1 MMRYRITVTGNA
13 YVANTIEVDAES
25 EDEAMD
31 KWYNSKSDWEVIQV
45 GDMDFEVEV
54 LNDIKKYQVKINGW
68 TPITHLVEV
77 DAKSEEEAI
86 QEVKNREI
94 KNRNGNRYI
103 ESINEVGGVDF
114 ILIANEQIEV
124 VS

>member
-1 MMRYRITVTGNA
+1 MRYRITVTGNA

-45 GDMDFEVEV
+45 DDMDFEVEV

-68 TPITHLVEV
+68 TPIEHLVEV

-94 KNRNGNRYI
+94 KNQNGNRYI
-103 ESINEVGGVDF
+103 SSINEVGGVDF

>member
-1 MMRYRITVTGNA
+1 
-13 YVANTIEVDAES
+13 
-25 EDEAMD
+25 
-31 KWYNSKSDWEVIQV
+31 
-45 GDMDFEVEV
+45 
-54 LNDIKKYQVKINGW
+54 
-68 TPITHLVEV
+68 V